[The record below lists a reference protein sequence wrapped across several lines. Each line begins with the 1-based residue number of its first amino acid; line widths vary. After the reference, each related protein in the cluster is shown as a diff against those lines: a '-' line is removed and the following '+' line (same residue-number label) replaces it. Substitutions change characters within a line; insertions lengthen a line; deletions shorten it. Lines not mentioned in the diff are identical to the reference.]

1 MADHQYSSEP
11 LTEQEIQLVRAVLEK
26 EARWQW
32 LAVMA
37 RNTAVYVTAI
47 IAGLTIFWDA
57 LAKMVKGLV
66 R

>member
-1 MADHQYSSEP
+1 MADHQFSSEP
-11 LTEQEIQLVRAVLEK
+11 LTAHEIQLVRAVLEK

-47 IAGLTIFWDA
+47 IAGLTIFWDT
-57 LAKMVKGLV
+57 LAKIVKGMV

>member
-1 MADHQYSSEP
+1 MADQNYSTEP
-11 LTEQEIQLVRAVLEK
+11 LSEKEIQQIRAVLEK

-47 IAGLTIFWDA
+47 IAGLTIFWDTIS
-57 LAKMVKGLV
+57 KIVKGMV